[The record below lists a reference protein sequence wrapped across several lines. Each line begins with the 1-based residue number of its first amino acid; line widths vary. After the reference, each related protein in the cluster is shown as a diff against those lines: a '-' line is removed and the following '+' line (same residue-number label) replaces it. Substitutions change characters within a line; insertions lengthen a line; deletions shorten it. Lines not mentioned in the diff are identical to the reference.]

1 MYLNLVQPG
10 QVYPGTRQGQPPKAA
25 SPVLI
30 YNSDGSMLA
39 ADLNVGSPL
48 MEKDDKGLLEAMLH
62 RLQIMRQE
70 SEQQTALLRQL
81 CQAMDG
87 LGAEIA
93 RLANTNEAAAL
104 AATAG
109 RGRRP
114 SQQAQPALASV
125 SAQAA
130 LAKDLLARSQ
140 GGGVNGSGKSSG
152 K

>member
-1 MYLNLVQPG
+1 LTV
-10 QVYPGTRQGQPPKAA
+10 
-25 SPVLI
+25 
-30 YNSDGSMLA
+30 D
-39 ADLNVGSPL
+39 
-48 MEKDDKGLLEAMLH
+48 KDERGLFEAMLH

-87 LGAEIA
+87 LGLEIG
-93 RLANTNEAAAL
+93 RLSNTMEG
-104 AATAG
+104 AATG
-109 RGRRP
+109 IGTRNRKPPGP
-114 SQQAQPALASV
+114 SQPVLASL

-140 GGGVNGSGKSSG
+140 ASFNGSGKAAG

>member
-1 MYLNLVQPG
+1 M
-10 QVYPGTRQGQPPKAA
+10 
-25 SPVLI
+25 
-30 YNSDGSMLA
+30 D
-39 ADLNVGSPL
+39 
-48 MEKDDKGLLEAMLH
+48 KDERGLFEAMLH

-87 LGAEIA
+87 LGQEVG
-93 RLANTNEAAAL
+93 RLTTAIENSG
-104 AATAG
+104 ATESGATSA
-109 RGRRP
+109 RGRR
-114 SQQAQPALASV
+114 SAGVSHGAVGGL

-140 GGGVNGSGKSSG
+140 AGTLNASGKSLG

>member
-1 MYLNLVQPG
+1 M
-10 QVYPGTRQGQPPKAA
+10 
-25 SPVLI
+25 
-30 YNSDGSMLA
+30 D
-39 ADLNVGSPL
+39 
-48 MEKDDKGLLEAMLH
+48 KDDKGLLEAMLH

-104 AATAG
+104 AANAA
-109 RGRRP
+109 RGRRSNAP
-114 SQQAQPALASV
+114 AQPALASV

-140 GGGVNGSGKSSG
+140 GGVNGSGKSSG